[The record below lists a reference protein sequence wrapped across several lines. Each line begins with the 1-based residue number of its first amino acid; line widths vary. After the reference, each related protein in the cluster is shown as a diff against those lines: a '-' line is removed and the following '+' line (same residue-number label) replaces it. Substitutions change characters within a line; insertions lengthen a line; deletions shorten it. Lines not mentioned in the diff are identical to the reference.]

1 MRMAD
6 HQLALAVEG
15 FPMAIRPMQAASAEA
30 PFSSGEYLFEVKWDG
45 LRCLMFV
52 DGDGRVRLHD
62 RALTDITERLP
73 ELTRAGRQVTPGSV
87 LDGELV
93 ATDEQGRPDC
103 QALRR
108 RLLGGPE
115 LADTVPLAYLAFDAL
130 YLGAKPQARQPLHR
144 RRTRLQR
151 SVTPGG
157 HLFVPYH
164 IDG

>member
-73 ELTRAGRQVTPGSV
+73 ELTPAGRQGTPGSV

-108 RLLGGPE
+108 RVQAGPGQAE
-115 LADTVPLAYLAFDAL
+115 SVPLAYLAFDAL
-130 YLGAKPQARQPLHR
+130 YLNGRPLARQPLHPR
-144 RRTRLQR
+144 PARLQ
-151 SVTPGG
+151 PAGAA
-157 HLFVPYH
+157 
-164 IDG
+164 